1 MISQILSFTFVGLVT
16 GAAYAIASSGL
27 VITYATS
34 NVFNMAHGAVGMVM
48 AFLYWELH
56 ANRGLNAALALVLVV
71 CVAAPLFGALLE
83 RTMMRRLTNAGVTVM
98 LTVTVALFVL
108 LLGAAQFIWPP
119 AARSVQ
125 PFFAGTG
132 VTLFGVVV
140 TGHQLLTFFL
150 ALVVA
155 GGLYLLLNRTRTG
168 IAMRALVDNRELL
181 ALHGARPG
189 LLGSLSWAI
198 GSALAALAGILLAS
212 ELGLD
217 YVPLTLLVI
226 NAYAAAMVGKLVS
239 LPRTFVGAMILGLLQ
254 AYFLLGLRYVPSDI
268 DGALSSVLTGL
279 RAAIPTLF
287 LFVTMLLLP
296 QEKLR
301 VGAVA
306 GAAKV
311 PVPTRARSVGWGLAL
326 VAVVA
331 VVTGGMGTSLIAALS
346 TGLATALIML
356 SLVLLTG
363 YGGDVSLSQMT
374 FVGVGALVVARVFGT
389 VGPMAMLAAALAAA
403 AVGALV
409 ALPALRL
416 RGLYLGLGTLAFAVA
431 MDLLVFENA
440 VLGFQLGGSILVER
454 PSLLGVSLESER
466 AFAIVTAC
474 AFVGVAWLVL
484 GLRRGRFGRR
494 LLASRDSAAAC
505 GTLGISTTRTRIAVF
520 ALSAAIAGFAGAI
533 YAGVNVSVGASDFM
547 MFESLPLLLL
557 AVVGGITSVTGAL
570 LGGLLLGMGPALGDM
585 AGGSVAGMENLLIGL
600 LAILVA
606 RDPNG
611 IAGALFRLGRTRR
624 GDDLAEP
631 DAEQAPAAEAAEA
644 DDGAEEVSPVGAS

>member
-1 MISQILSFTFVGLVT
+1 MLTQILSFTFVGLVT

-48 AFLYWELH
+48 AFLYWELQ
-56 ANRGLNAALALVLVV
+56 ANRGLPPWLALLLVV
-71 CVAAPLFGALLE
+71 VVAAPLFGALLE
-83 RTMMRRLTNAGVTVM
+83 RTMMRRLTNASVTVM

-119 AARSVQ
+119 GARSVQ
-125 PFFAGTG
+125 PFFSGSG
-132 VTLFGVVV
+132 VRFFGVVV
-140 TGHQLLTFFL
+140 SGHQLLTFAL

-155 GGLYLLLNRTRTG
+155 AGLYLLLNRTRTG

-217 YVPLTLLVI
+217 YIPLTLLVI
-226 NAYAAAMVGKLVS
+226 NAYAAAMVGRLVS

-254 AYFLLGLRYVPSDI
+254 AYFLLALRYIPTNI
-268 DGALSSVLTGL
+268 DGWLSGILAGL

-311 PVPTRARSVGWGLAL
+311 PVPTRARAVGWGLVL
-326 VAVVA
+326 VAAVA
-331 VVTGGMGTSLIAALS
+331 VVTGYMGTSMISALS
-346 TGLATALIML
+346 VGLATALIML

-389 VGPMAMLAAALAAA
+389 VGPTAMLAAAIVAGL
-403 AVGALV
+403 VGALV

-454 PSLLGVSLESER
+454 PTILGIPMQSER
-466 AFAIVTAC
+466 AFAIVAAV
-474 AFVGVAWLVL
+474 AFVAVAWLVL

-505 GTLGISTTRTRIAVF
+505 GTLGISITRTRIAVF
-520 ALSAAIAGFAGAI
+520 SLSAAIAGFAGAI
-533 YAGVNVSVGASDFM
+533 YAGVNVSVGAADFA
-547 MFESLPLLLL
+547 MFQSLPLLLL

-585 AGGSVAGMENLLIGL
+585 TGGTMAGMENMIIGG
-600 LAILVA
+600 LAILVVT
-606 RDPNG
+606 RVRNG
-611 IAGALFRLGRTRR
+611 IAGVLFGMARSKTSGT
-624 GDDLAEP
+624 GSPEP
-631 DAEQAPAAEAAEA
+631 ESAPAAP
-644 DDGAEEVSPVGAS
+644 AEEPEEVTPVGAS

>member
-1 MISQILSFTFVGLVT
+1 MLTQILSFTFVGLVT

-48 AFLYWELH
+48 AFLYWELQ
-56 ANRGLNAALALVLVV
+56 ANRGLPPWLALVVV
-71 CVAAPLFGALLE
+71 VVVAAPLFGALLE
-83 RTMMRRLTNAGVTVM
+83 RTMMRRLTNASVTVM

-119 AARSVQ
+119 GARSVQ
-125 PFFAGTG
+125 PFFAGSG
-132 VTLFGVVV
+132 VRFFGVVV
-140 TGHQLLTFFL
+140 SGHQLLTFAL

-217 YVPLTLLVI
+217 YIPLTLLVI
-226 NAYAAAMVGKLVS
+226 NAYAAAMVGRLVS
-239 LPRTFVGAMILGLLQ
+239 LPRTFVGAMVLGLLQ
-254 AYFLLGLRYVPSDI
+254 AYFLLALRYIPSNI
-268 DGALSSVLTGL
+268 DGWLSGILGGL

-311 PVPTRARSVGWGLAL
+311 AVPTRARSIGWGLAL
-326 VAVVA
+326 VATVA
-331 VVTGGMGTSLIAALS
+331 VVTGYMGTSLISALS
-346 TGLATALIML
+346 VGLATALIML

-389 VGPMAMLAAALAAA
+389 VGPVAMLAAAIVAGL
-403 AVGALV
+403 VGALV

-454 PSLLGVSLESER
+454 PTILGVSMQSER
-466 AFAIVTAC
+466 AFAIVAAA
-474 AFVGVAWLVL
+474 AFVGVGWLVL

-505 GTLGISTTRTRIAVF
+505 GTLGISITRTRIAVF
-520 ALSAAIAGFAGAI
+520 SMSAAIAGFAGAI
-533 YAGVNVSVGASDFM
+533 YAGVNVSVGAADFA
-547 MFESLPLLLL
+547 MFQSLPLLLL

-585 AGGSVAGMENLLIGL
+585 TGGTVAGMENMVIGA
-600 LAILVA
+600 LAILVVT
-606 RDPNG
+606 RVRNG
-611 IAGALFRLGRTRR
+611 IAGMLF
-624 GDDLAEP
+624 DLAGSKTREAGSEKP
-631 DAEQAPAAEAAEA
+631 DAEPASPVPP
-644 DDGAEEVSPVGAS
+644 AEESEEVTPVGAS